1 MISAQGRTRLCFHS
15 PLGFL
20 REYEA
25 AVVAMQAADLEAGVH
40 GGDVL
45 LQGLDARLWVRHLGW
60 DSRFFDCPTYR
71 VDFADWAPGT
81 ADPVAAVAAE
91 VRRLAAGLGEVHQRY
106 YLFAEVP
113 SEDIVLL
120 QALGTAG
127 MRLVE
132 TRLTYVHELLSDA
145 SPHALART
153 RAASIDDIADVR
165 AAAVEARNE
174 FDRYHADPFFAPET
188 ADAYLAEYAEQCLRG
203 FSDVV
208 LVPSDGAPAGA
219 FVCGKADIAA
229 PDGVRIGRLQL
240 AGVTTAR
247 RGAYRML
254 NEALL
259 RWMHERGMSHV
270 VNTTQSTNRA
280 VIHVST
286 HLGYRY
292 GRASH
297 ILALGRSG
305 GTQ

>member
-1 MISAQGRTRLCFHS
+1 MISAQGRGRLYFHS

-20 REYEA
+20 RDCGDEVA
-25 AVVAMQAADLEAGVH
+25 AMQQADLEAGMRS
-40 GGDVL
+40 GDVRL
-45 LQGLDARLWVRHLGW
+45 HGDDVRLWLRHLGW

-71 VDFADWAPGT
+71 LDFADWPAGG
-81 ADPVAAVAAE
+81 DVAAVAAE
-91 VRRLAAGLGEVHQRY
+91 VRRLVAGLEDAHPRF

-120 QALGTAG
+120 QALGLAG
-127 MRLVE
+127 LGLVE
-132 TRLTYVHELLSDA
+132 TRLTYVHD
-145 SPHALART
+145 ALAGARPEALASA
-153 RAASIDDIADVR
+153 RAAGSGDVADVR
-165 AAAVEARNE
+165 AAAIDARND
-174 FDRYHADPFFAPET
+174 FDRYHADPFFAPAT
-188 ADAYLAEYAEQCLRG
+188 ADAYLAEYAEQCVRG

-208 LVPSDGAPAGA
+208 LVPGDDAPCGA

-229 PDGVRIGRLQL
+229 PANLRIGRLQL
-240 AGVTTAR
+240 AGVTDAR
-247 RGAYRML
+247 RGWYRSL

-286 HLGYRY
+286 QLGYRY
-292 GRASH
+292 GRAAH

-305 GTQ
+305 SPQ

>member
-1 MISAQGRTRLCFHS
+1 MISVQGRTRLYFHA

-20 REYEA
+20 RGHEA
-25 AVVAMQAADLEAGVH
+25 AVVAMQAADLEAGVR
-40 GGDVL
+40 GGDVR

-71 VDFADWAPGT
+71 IDFADWPPDT
-81 ADPVAAVAAE
+81 PDPAAAVAAE
-91 VRRLAAGLGEVHQRY
+91 VRRLVAGLGGVHPRY

-113 SEDIVLL
+113 SEDILLL
-120 QALGTAG
+120 QVLGAAG
-127 MRLVE
+127 LLLVE
-132 TRLTYVHELLSDA
+132 TRLTYVHESPGDA
-145 SPHALART
+145 SPDALART
-153 RAASIDDIADVR
+153 RAAGVDDIADVR
-165 AAAVEARNE
+165 AAAIEARND
-174 FDRYHADPFFAPET
+174 FDRYHADPFFAPGT
-188 ADAYLAEYAEQCLRG
+188 ADAYLAEYAEQCVRG

-208 LVPSDGAPAGA
+208 LVPGDHAPAGA

-229 PDGVRIGRLQL
+229 PDGLRIGRLQL
-240 AGVTTAR
+240 AGVAATR
-247 RGAYRML
+247 RGGYRTL

-286 HLGYRY
+286 QLGYRY

-305 GTQ
+305 GPQ